1 MLSGGERQRVAI
13 ARIMLRNPPVL
24 ILDEATS
31 ALDTVTERQVQEEI
45 ALAMANRTTFAI
57 AHRLSTIRRADLIL
71 VLDKGEIVE
80 HGTHEQLYAMQGLYR
95 RLCDMQF
102 QDGDG
107 GSGAGGRSQAGK

>member
-13 ARIMLRNPPVL
+13 ARIMLRNPPIL

-71 VLDKGEIVE
+71 VVDKGVIVE
-80 HGTHEQLYAMQGLYR
+80 RGTHDQLSAQNGAYR
-95 RLCDMQF
+95 RLCEMQF
-102 QDGDG
+102 SEQE
-107 GSGAGGRSQAGK
+107 GGRA